1 MGKQIQRLVDFGLAR
16 ETVRGTADTAAEFW
30 LPKIDFDFVPKVQT
44 AVDNS
49 GLGVIDA
56 RSGHA
61 VTQKYGEGSIGGIVY
76 SESIGALLAMAL
88 GTWGSSTAV
97 GAAYTHT
104 FTRLNTNQH
113 PSYTLF
119 VKDENLDE
127 GYPLGMLNQLT
138 INAVVEDYIK
148 FTAGFMSKAGA
159 VATQTPS
166 YSASDYA
173 FLPKNMAVKLATTT
187 AALGTASA
195 TSLKS
200 FRLTINKNLESWGEL
215 GSVDPTDVVNKE
227 FAVEGEMTLVFDGD
241 TERAL
246 VLAGTKM
253 AMSVVLSDTD
263 NHIGTGSTHPSIAF
277 ELAPL
282 SLEEFSRSGGAGDVE
297 LQTIRFAGNFGI
309 ADTKTISAVLVNGTA
324 SY

>member
-1 MGKQIQRLVDFGLAR
+1 MSKQIQRLVDVGLGR
-16 ETVRGTADTAAEFW
+16 ETVRGTAEAAADFW
-30 LPKIDFDFVPKVQT
+30 LPKIDFDFIPKVSI

-56 RSGHA
+56 RQGHA
-61 VTQKYGEGSIGGIVY
+61 LTQRYGEGSLGGIVY
-76 SESIGALLAMAL
+76 SNSFGTLLAMAL
-88 GTWGSSTAV
+88 GTWSSGTAV
-97 GAAYTHT
+97 DSAYTHT

-113 PSYTLF
+113 PSFTIF

-148 FTAGFMSKAGA
+148 FTAGFMSKTGA

-166 YSASDYA
+166 YAATDFA
-173 FLPKNMAVKLATTT
+173 FLPKNMSVKMAATT
-187 AALGTASA
+187 AALATASA

-200 FRLTINKNLESWGEL
+200 LRLTINKNIESWGEL
-215 GSVDPTDVVNKE
+215 GSLDPTDVVNKE

-241 TERAL
+241 TERAF
-246 VLAGTKM
+246 VLAGTKK
-253 AMSVVLSDTD
+253 AMSIAISDTD
-263 NHIGTGSTHPSIAF
+263 NLLGTATYPNLSF
-277 ELAPL
+277 ELAPV

-309 ADTKTISAVLVNGTA
+309 ADSKTISAILINGTSA
-324 SY
+324 Y